1 MGASLLF
8 WGGGGGGLSCFFFP
22 PFGVVGHF
30 VLRIQTSGLF
40 WIPGGTAASLHGEGQ
55 IAVKKTHTKNQQNVG
70 KKKKTNPQPT
80 RKRNNTKNI
89 FFVNA
94 RQLQVSGLFCGFI
107 WFLFFRCC

>member
-40 WIPGGTAASLHGEGQ
+40 WIPGGTAASLHGEQ

-70 KKKKTNPQPT
+70 KKNKPTADEKKKQY
-80 RKRNNTKNI
+80 KEYI
-89 FFVNA
+89 F
-94 RQLQVSGLFCGFI
+94 C
-107 WFLFFRCC
+107 

>member
-40 WIPGGTAASLHGEGQ
+40 WIPGGTAASLHGEGR

-70 KKKKTNPQPT
+70 KKKKNKPT
-80 RKRNNTKNI
+80 ADEKKKQYKEYI
-89 FFVNA
+89 F
-94 RQLQVSGLFCGFI
+94 C
-107 WFLFFRCC
+107 